1 MNSGIGGA
9 IKKTQLEQQPATLD
23 GCIPT
28 SPRIGGRKG
37 EKPPGWQNGHKRH
50 TLEWVETPDQVQVHT
65 VLQYA
70 RTEGSPRKPA
80 KRVAMVLIDYYCNG
94 R

>member
-9 IKKTQLEQQPATLD
+9 IKKNTIGTATGHPRWMYSD
-23 GCIPT
+23 I
-28 SPRIGGRKG
+28 PRIGGRKG
-37 EKPPGWQNGHKRH
+37 EKPPGRQDGHKRH